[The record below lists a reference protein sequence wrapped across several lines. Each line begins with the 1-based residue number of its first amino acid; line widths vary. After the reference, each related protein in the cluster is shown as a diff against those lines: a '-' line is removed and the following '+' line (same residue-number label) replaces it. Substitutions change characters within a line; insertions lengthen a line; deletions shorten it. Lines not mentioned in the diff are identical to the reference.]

1 MENKEKGKT
10 LLISTEQNTEGIFP
24 VVQIQVDGV
33 DCRALIDSGAGSSYA
48 LAKLINLLKKKPVDI
63 TKKRVNMLTG
73 SQVAHLGRYTTS
85 VSSVSGDFK
94 MDVNLVK
101 INKEELLS
109 IDNPRYDDLFKK
121 YPHLKGIEVVNH
133 NSKSK
138 LPIHVLLSAGEYVRV
153 KTTAKPRIG
162 QDGEPVAEPV
172 AELTKLGWFVMSPG
186 AEFDHTLMLL
196 TQTSQSQ
203 I

>member
-24 VVQIQVDGV
+24 VVQIKVDGV
-33 DCRALIDSGAGSSYA
+33 KCRALIDFGAGSSYA
-48 LAKLINLLKKKPVDI
+48 SAKLINLLKKKPVDV
-63 TKKRVNMLTG
+63 TKKRVDMLMR
-73 SQVAHLGRYTTS
+73 SQVAHLETYKTS

-109 IDNPRYDDLFKK
+109 IDTPRYDDLIRK
-121 YPHLKGIEVVNH
+121 YPHLKGIEVVDH
-133 NSKSK
+133 DSKSK
-138 LPIHVLLSAGEYVRV
+138 LPIHVVLSAGEYARV

-162 QDGEPVAEPV
+162 QDGEPVAE
-172 AELTKLGWFVMSPG
+172 LTKMVCDVTWS
-186 AEFDHTLMLL
+186 
-196 TQTSQSQ
+196 
-203 I
+203 